1 MIDVSVMSNEE
12 LSKIITEAKA
22 ELEQREYIEQEQAWD
37 RVRDAIADY
46 LDQYERIVI
55 TDSYDSLALEKGN
68 IDSGELGICLF
79 YFFRLQ

>member
-12 LSKIITEAKA
+12 LAKIITEAKA
-22 ELEQREYIEQEQAWD
+22 ELEQREYVKKEQAWD

-68 IDSGELGICLF
+68 IDSGELGIF
-79 YFFRLQ
+79 KIFG

>member
-12 LSKIITEAKA
+12 LSKIIAEAKA
-22 ELEQREYIEQEQAWD
+22 ELEEREYVEKERAWD

-46 LDQYERIVI
+46 LDQYGRIVI

-68 IDSGELGICLF
+68 IDSGELGIF
-79 YFFRLQ
+79 KIFG

>member
-1 MIDVSVMSNEE
+1 MIDVSAMSNEE
-12 LSKIITEAKA
+12 LSKIIAEAKA
-22 ELEQREYIEQEQAWD
+22 ELEEREYVEQERAWD

-68 IDSGELGICLF
+68 IDSGELGIF
-79 YFFRLQ
+79 KIFG

>member
-68 IDSGELGICLF
+68 IDSGELGIF
-79 YFFRLQ
+79 KIFG

>member
-12 LSKIITEAKA
+12 LSKIIAEAKA
-22 ELEQREYIEQEQAWD
+22 ELEQREYVEKERAWD

-68 IDSGELGICLF
+68 IDSGELGIF
-79 YFFRLQ
+79 KIFG

>member
-12 LSKIITEAKA
+12 LSKIIAEAKA
-22 ELEQREYIEQEQAWD
+22 ELEEREYVEKERAWD

-46 LDQYERIVI
+46 LDQYDRIVI

-68 IDSGELGICLF
+68 IDSGELGIF
-79 YFFRLQ
+79 KIFG

>member
-12 LSKIITEAKA
+12 LSKIIAEAKA
-22 ELEQREYIEQEQAWD
+22 ELEEREYVEQERAWD

-46 LDQYERIVI
+46 LDQYDRIVI

-68 IDSGELGICLF
+68 IDSGELGIF
-79 YFFRLQ
+79 KIFG

>member
-12 LSKIITEAKA
+12 LAKIITEAKA
-22 ELEQREYIEQEQAWD
+22 ELEQREYVEQERAWN

-68 IDSGELGICLF
+68 IDSGELGIF
-79 YFFRLQ
+79 KIFG

>member
-12 LSKIITEAKA
+12 LSKIIAEAKA
-22 ELEQREYIEQEQAWD
+22 ELEQREYIEQERAWD

-46 LDQYERIVI
+46 LDKYERIVI

-68 IDSGELGICLF
+68 IDSGELGIF
-79 YFFRLQ
+79 KIFG

>member
-22 ELEQREYIEQEQAWD
+22 ELEQREYAENERAWD

-68 IDSGELGICLF
+68 IDSGELGIF
-79 YFFRLQ
+79 KIFG

>member
-22 ELEQREYIEQEQAWD
+22 ELEQREYVKKEQAWD

-68 IDSGELGICLF
+68 IDSGELGIF
-79 YFFRLQ
+79 KIFG

>member
-1 MIDVSVMSNEE
+1 MIDVSAMSNEE

-22 ELEQREYIEQEQAWD
+22 ELEQREYIEQERAWD

-46 LDQYERIVI
+46 LDKYERIVI

-68 IDSGELGICLF
+68 IDSGELGIF
-79 YFFRLQ
+79 KIFG

>member
-1 MIDVSVMSNEE
+1 MIDVSAMSNEE
-12 LSKIITEAKA
+12 LSKIILEAKA
-22 ELEQREYIEQEQAWD
+22 ELEQREYVEKERAWN

-68 IDSGELGICLF
+68 IDSGELGIF
-79 YFFRLQ
+79 KIFG

>member
-1 MIDVSVMSNEE
+1 MIDISVMSNED
-12 LSKIITEAKA
+12 LAKIITEAKA
-22 ELEQREYIEQEQAWD
+22 ELEQREYVEKERAWD

-68 IDSGELGICLF
+68 IDSGELGIF
-79 YFFRLQ
+79 KIFG

>member
-12 LSKIITEAKA
+12 LSKIIAEAKA
-22 ELEQREYIEQEQAWD
+22 ELEEREYVEKERAWD

-46 LDQYERIVI
+46 LDKYDRIVI

-68 IDSGELGICLF
+68 IDSGEFGIF
-79 YFFRLQ
+79 KIFG

>member
-22 ELEQREYIEQEQAWD
+22 ELEQREYAEKERAWD
-37 RVRDAIADY
+37 RVRDAIANY
-46 LDQYERIVI
+46 LDQYEKIVI

-68 IDSGELGICLF
+68 IDSGELGIF
-79 YFFRLQ
+79 KIFG